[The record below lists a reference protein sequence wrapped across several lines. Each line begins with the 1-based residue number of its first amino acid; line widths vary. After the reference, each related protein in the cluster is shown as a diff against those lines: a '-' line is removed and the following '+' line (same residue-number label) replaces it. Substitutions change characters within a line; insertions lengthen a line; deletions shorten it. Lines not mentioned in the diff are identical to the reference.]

1 MLQPKRVCQD
11 NTLPIA
17 CSYSSKLGA
26 GQGASS
32 VGLTACV
39 QLDSVTKEWTL
50 QGGAMVVADQG
61 VCLIDEFDKMS
72 EQDRKGIHEVKS
84 HVQCMSTASPVTG
97 YFAKAFMIDA
107 MKDAWHPP

>member
-1 MLQPKRVCQD
+1 MSIQ
-11 NTLPIA
+11 NSAIT

-39 QLDSVTKEWTL
+39 QQDSVTKEWTL
-50 QGGAMVVADQG
+50 QGGAMVAADQG

-72 EQDRKGIHEVKS
+72 DQDRKGIHEVN
-84 HVQCMSTASPVTG
+84 HMCNAC
-97 YFAKAFMIDA
+97 
-107 MKDAWHPP
+107 PPTPSKVATLQKFS

>member
-1 MLQPKRVCQD
+1 MC
-11 NTLPIA
+11 
-17 CSYSSKLGA
+17 A

-39 QLDSVTKEWTL
+39 QLDKVTKEWTL

-72 EQDRKGIHEVKS
+72 DKDRKGIHEVTS
-84 HVQCMSTASPVTG
+84 HVQCMFTNCLKVG
-97 YFAKAFMIDA
+97 YFADSSHDRRLASTLSCPWSSWKSQ
-107 MKDAWHPP
+107 

>member
-1 MLQPKRVCQD
+1 MYVQD

-39 QLDSVTKEWTL
+39 QQDSVTKEWTL

-72 EQDRKGIHEVKS
+72 DQDRKGIHEVKS
-84 HVQCMSTASPVTG
+84 HVQCMSTNCLKAG
-97 YFAKAFMIDA
+97 YFAEDLMI
-107 MKDAWHPP
+107 DAWHPP

>member
-1 MLQPKRVCQD
+1 MSIQ
-11 NTLPIA
+11 NSAIT

-39 QLDSVTKEWTL
+39 QQDSVTKEWTL

-72 EQDRKGIHEVKS
+72 DQDRKGIHEVKS
-84 HVQCMSTASPVTG
+84 HVQCVSTNSLKG
-97 YFAKAFMIDA
+97 CYFAEVLVR
-107 MKDAWHPP
+107 DAWHPP